1 MYGTTRA
8 FLDYFSL
15 KSLDDLPPLAEIQAL
30 IEPQLSDGASE
41 DPHIPPQTE
50 AAEANEDPR
59 PLAEVCS
66 CPSQTDS
73 TP

>member
-41 DPHIPPQTE
+41 DHTPP
-50 AAEANEDPR
+50 AD
-59 PLAEVCS
+59 
-66 CPSQTDS
+66 
-73 TP
+73 